1 MPQGRVKWFSDQKG
15 YGFISTDD
23 GDDIFVHYSAIEAG
37 GFKSLDEGELVEF
50 EIEEGPKGSTRKT
63 SRRSDGCHG

>member
-1 MPQGRVKWFSDQKG
+1 VPQGRVKWFSDQKG

-50 EIEEGPKGSTRKT
+50 EIEEGPKGKHAKNVTKI
-63 SRRSDGCHG
+63 

>member
-50 EIEEGPKGSTRKT
+50 EIEEGPKGKHAKNVTKI
-63 SRRSDGCHG
+63 